1 MANAVINFTTTDD
14 IIQRDMPFICNFTIK
29 SPIPSII
36 NTENKPMGNP
46 TVLND
51 TENVEWEVN
60 IDQTQWYE
68 IQEINQLD
76 IDNTPNIQ
84 ISGTKPLAYKYK
96 VEIVENSLLLK
107 DFGDNLIN
115 NIDDIIILTSNQFEN
130 WNPYTIK
137 ITVEQ
142 SDDII
147 VTQTKIINI
156 YDTEPLL
163 QMINIENNVASL
175 TLRDNESDTIR
186 FKISLN
192 GTQIYPEAIGFTDYL
207 ASPITTSIS
216 LPRNNIDVGISNTL
230 LIEGEDNYGKAFSSV
245 NNFIGEYVGIMFC
258 DELGNFY
265 TTDLGVLLNY
275 LDFGL
280 VTAGTES
287 DAVKV
292 IVKNITGHD
301 IQNLTLN
308 LIKTSVLNG
317 VDIQFAKTNSSFD
330 NSLQLIWNEIVMN
343 GDMREFYVKVIVDK
357 MATGGGAFEV
367 STIATPV

>member
-14 IIQRDMPFICNFTIK
+14 IIQRDMPFICNFTIEA
-29 SPIPSII
+29 PVPSII
-36 NTENKPMGNP
+36 DTENTPMENP
-46 TVLND
+46 TILND
-51 TENVEWEVN
+51 TSNVEWE
-60 IDQTQWYE
+60 IDVDKTQWYE
-68 IQEINQLD
+68 IQEVNQVD
-76 IDNTPNIQ
+76 IDDIPNIQ
-84 ISGTKPLAYKYK
+84 ISGTKPLSYTYK

-107 DFGDNLIN
+107 DFGDNLIT
-115 NIDDIIILTSNQFEN
+115 NIDDSITLTSNQFEN

-142 SDDII
+142 SDGII
-147 VTQTKIINI
+147 VTQTKIINV

-192 GTQIYPEAIGFTDYL
+192 GTQIYPEVIGFTNYL
-207 ASPITTSIS
+207 SSPIITSIS
-216 LPRNNIDVGISNTL
+216 LPRNNINVGVTNTL
-230 LIEGEDNYGKAFSSV
+230 LIEGEDSYGKSFSST
-245 NNFIGEYVGIMFC
+245 NDFIGQYVGIMFC

-265 TTDLGVLLNY
+265 TTDLGVLLSY

-287 DAVKV
+287 DAIKV

-301 IQNLTLN
+301 IQDLTLN
-308 LIKTSVLNG
+308 LIKSSISDG
-317 VDIQFAKTNSSFD
+317 ADIQFAKTSSSFD
-330 NSLQLIWNEIVMN
+330 DSLQLVWNEIVMN
-343 GDMREFYVKVIVDK
+343 GDTREFYVKVIVDK